1 MEKKV
6 LSTDG
11 KEIRSIELADEV
23 FGREVSE
30 GAIYYAIR
38 NELANMRVGTA
49 STKTRAEVRGS
60 GAKPWSQKGTGR
72 ARSGHRRS
80 PLWVGGGIVFGP
92 KPRDYSYTMPKK
104 MKRAAMKSI
113 LSMKAQDESLMVIE
127 DFSIESGKTKDLAT
141 ILKNFTDGTRTVMI
155 LKDDDALLKRAGR
168 NIPWLTTLSFN
179 RLRAHDLFY
188 GRKLIVLESAVKN
201 LNEFYAAK
209 AAKA

>member
-1 MEKKV
+1 MCLAGV
-6 LSTDG
+6 ALMP
-11 KEIRSIELADEV
+11 EITNGQALIDSFLKMMPPKAAPAPV
-23 FGREVSE
+23 VSK
-30 GAIYYAIR
+30 ATPAP
-38 NELANMRVGTA
+38 A
-49 STKTRAEVRGS
+49 S
-60 GAKPWSQKGTGR
+60 
-72 ARSGHRRS
+72 S
-80 PLWVGGGIVFGP
+80 PVVQL
-92 KPRDYSYTMPKK
+92 
-104 MKRAAMKSI
+104 
-113 LSMKAQDESLMVIE
+113 LLQKAQDESLMVIE